1 MPGTSA
7 SQLIKPTVPFH
18 KNDNSLLRL
27 ILHLPTPFAIYPSDS
42 YLLMK
47 KTVLSFIFFITLI
60 SSLKAQNTT
69 VTGTVTAA
77 ADGQAMPFVTIAIV
91 GSNKAVASD
100 FDGKYIVKDVSPGDS
115 LLFTFVGYIP
125 QTVIVGNK
133 TEINIKLA
141 LSSQQLNE
149 VTVTALGVNRQKR
162 AIGYSTQ
169 KIDGDEIQKSNAPNI
184 LTALTGKAAGVQISN
199 ADGVEGGTTR
209 IIIRGNN
216 SINGNNQ
223 PLIVVDG
230 TPMDNDP
237 GLTDVGRGRDWGS
250 AINNINMLDVENV
263 TILKGGA
270 ASALYG
276 SRGAN
281 GVVLIT
287 MKKGAKQKGIG
298 VTYNMTYK
306 TVHPYRYRDVQN
318 TYGGGAPNPNLTA
331 PSFQYGPDSV
341 PSFPNLST
349 DPKFGYPGSAVSW
362 GPKMEGQ
369 MIRWWNGEMQPW
381 SPQPDNLSIPFQVG
395 TTITQNVSAEGGGD
409 LGSMRVSLT
418 RTSSTPIVYNS
429 NYDQTTI
436 NTNSTLKVSDQVT
449 IGISASFADYNRLNS
464 PMLGE
469 DAASFNKGLLY
480 SWPRSYRGYDFH
492 NYELEDGTRNPLVG
506 YPYQYIDQYIWWNY
520 FNNNT
525 TLHRS
530 MLLGGISLTYNITDW
545 LSFTG
550 RTGLDYSNDS
560 YETKNKPVDLIGLQ
574 NGYYAESQQT
584 NRSLNNE
591 FIFSFNKKAINGSN
605 FDLNANLGGSSWSRN
620 LHGISAHSGTWYY
633 PNWYSLSN
641 FTPTTYGTDANGNVT
656 VITKGDDAAS
666 LVAKNTFY
674 QKKINSIYGS
684 LNIGFKDYLFV
695 ELTGRN
701 DWTSTLPE
709 NANSYFYPGVSVSYI
724 VTEAFHFKKDWFNFW
739 KIRAGASQT
748 ATDTDPYQTEFYY
761 NTSLS
766 GGQQASTYPGTI
778 PPTALKPQRV
788 NSYEVGTNVG
798 FFDDRLTLDFTYY
811 YKYSFDQIIKTPLPV
826 SAGAGTAL
834 INEGALSNRGFE
846 IILGATVLRKENF
859 SIKLGL
865 NFARNRNT
873 VESLGEYSDTYI
885 LADIWGENGPL
896 MALKEGDDF
905 GTIYGWDYVYK
916 DGQPMVN
923 ATGTEYLISA
933 TRQPIGNASP
943 KVISGFTTQFNYK
956 NWSLSTL
963 IDSKI
968 GGQIYSG
975 SYVTGLQTGQ
985 SPETLEERDGGG
997 LPYTDPD
1004 GNTSNIGVIL
1014 PGVHEDGSPNTTVVH
1029 YYYKYMPNAGG
1040 WGHFLSKPGI
1050 VDDTW
1055 IKFREIN
1062 LTYTFSNDAVKKLKI
1077 FQGLSLTFTAR
1088 DLFYIYSSV
1097 PDRINP
1103 EAIMGAGAAQ
1113 GFEWGAMPGTRSFIF
1128 GITAKF

>member
-1 MPGTSA
+1 
-7 SQLIKPTVPFH
+7 
-18 KNDNSLLRL
+18 
-27 ILHLPTPFAIYPSDS
+27 
-42 YLLMK
+42 MK
-47 KTVLSFIFFITLI
+47 KIILSVILLVAIAF
-60 SSLKAQNTT
+60 SVKAQSIT

-77 ADGQAMPFVTIAIV
+77 ADGQSMPFVTIAV
-91 GSNKAVASD
+91 KGSNKSVASD
-100 FDGKYIVKDVSPGDS
+100 FDGKYSIKDLAATDS
-115 LLFTFVGYIP
+115 LLFTFVGYVP
-125 QTVIVGNK
+125 QTIVVGTK
-133 TEINIKLA
+133 TEINVKLA
-141 LSSQQLNE
+141 LNSQQLNE

-184 LTALTGKAAGVQISN
+184 LSALTGKAAGVQITN

-209 IIIRGNN
+209 IVIRGNN

-230 TPMDNDP
+230 IPMDNDP

-298 VTYNMTYK
+298 VSYNMTYK
-306 TVHPYRYRDVQN
+306 IVTPYRYRDVQN
-318 TYGGGAPNPNLTA
+318 TYGGGAPNTNLSA
-331 PSFQYGPDSV
+331 PSFQYGADSV
-341 PSFPNLST
+341 PMFPSLST
-349 DPKFGYPGSAVSW
+349 DPVFGYPGSAVSW

-369 MIRWWNGEMQPW
+369 MIRWWDGEMKPW
-381 SPQPDNLSIPFQVG
+381 SPQPDNLSIPFQNG
-395 TTITQNVSAEGGGD
+395 TTLTQNVSAEGGGD
-409 LGSMRVSLT
+409 VGTMRVSLT

-436 NTNSTLKVSDQVT
+436 NTNSTLKVSDKVT
-449 IGISASFADYNRLNS
+449 IGLSASFADYNRLNS

-480 SWPRSYRGYDFH
+480 SWPRSYTGYDFE
-492 NYELEDGTRNPLVG
+492 NYALENGTRNPLVG
-506 YPYQYIDQYIWWNY
+506 YPYQYIDQHIWWNY

-591 FIFSFNKKAINGSN
+591 FMFSFNKKAIGKSN
-605 FDLNANLGGSSWSRN
+605 FDLSANLGGANWSRN
-620 LHGISAHSGTWYY
+620 LHGISSHSGTWYY
-633 PNWYSLSN
+633 PNWYSLAN

-666 LVAKNTFY
+666 LVAQNTYY
-674 QKKINSIYGS
+674 QKKINSIYGA
-684 LNIGFKDYLFV
+684 LNIGFKEFLFV

-701 DWTSTLPE
+701 DWTSTLPDG
-709 NANSYFYPGVSVSYI
+709 ANSYFYPGVSVSYI
-724 VTEAFHFKKDWFNFW
+724 PSEQFKFKRDWFNFW
-739 KIRAGASQT
+739 KVRAGASQT

-761 NTSLS
+761 NTSIT
-766 GGQQASTYPGTI
+766 GGQQSSTYPLVI
-778 PPTALKPQRV
+778 PPTSLKPQRV
-788 NSYEVGTNVG
+788 NSYEVGTNLG
-798 FFDDRLTLDFTYY
+798 FFNDRLTLDFTYY

-826 SAGAGTAL
+826 SAGAGAAL
-834 INEGALSNRGFE
+834 INEGALSNKGFE
-846 IILGATVLRKENF
+846 IILSATVLQKENF
-859 SIKLGL
+859 TIKTGINLG
-865 NFARNRNT
+865 RNRNT
-873 VESLGEYSDTYI
+873 VVSLGEYSDTYI
-885 LADIWGENGPL
+885 LADIWGENGPQ
-896 MALKEGDDF
+896 MALREGDDF
-905 GTIYGWDYVYK
+905 GTIYGWDYVYL
-916 DGQPMVN
+916 DGKPMVN
-923 ATGTEYLISA
+923 AAGTDYLISS

-943 KVISGFTTQFNYK
+943 KVISGWTTQFSYK
-956 NWSLSTL
+956 NFSLSTL
-963 IDSKI
+963 IDSKW

-997 LPYTDPD
+997 LPYTDAN
-1004 GNTSNIGVIL
+1004 GVTSNIGVIL
-1014 PGVHEDGSPNTTVVH
+1014 PGVHEDGSENTTVVH

-1062 LTYTFSNDAVKKLKI
+1062 LTYTVPADFVKKLKI
-1077 FQGLSLTFTAR
+1077 FQSLSVMFTGR

-1103 EAIMGAGAAQ
+1103 EGLMGAGDAQ

-1128 GITAKF
+1128 GINAKF